1 VISQES
7 IGLQIQVQQTAVL
20 LHKVLLSHMGSILL
34 WAIRLCKSL
43 QLCISTSILSSGV
56 FWYVIICYSLFFNWL
71 CSILWSH
78 LYFQEAAVYQ
88 LLDLSIVKSWRKVMQ
103 SDCLGLLAQCTW
115 SGCWLCVGIG
125 LCSNWARLQAI
136 RYQVCTFGRFSSQWP
151 LRGWAFSCLHYSLA
165 TFRISCSPFFAG
177 KRYFPLLVNLF
188 FVFPSNMSC

>member
-1 VISQES
+1 MISQES

-115 SGCWLCVGIG
+115 SGCWGSLHNGHCGVGPSLVCTTHWQHSEFPAVPFSPVSVTFLFLLISF
-125 LCSNWARLQAI
+125 LFSQAI
-136 RYQVCTFGRFSSQWP
+136 CHAKYIHLHP
-151 LRGWAFSCLHYSLA
+151 LVGADNVSR
-165 TFRISCSPFFAG
+165 
-177 KRYFPLLVNLF
+177 K
-188 FVFPSNMSC
+188 

>member
-56 FWYVIICYSLFFNWL
+56 FWYVIICYSSFFNWL

-88 LLDLSIVKSWRKVMQ
+88 LVDLSIVKSWRTVMQ

-125 LCSNWARLQAI
+125 LCSNWAHLQAI

-151 LRGWAFSCLHYSLA
+151 LRG
-165 TFRISCSPFFAG
+165 
-177 KRYFPLLVNLF
+177 
-188 FVFPSNMSC
+188 